1 MKNIVTITLIILSL
15 LLVGVLYSYFNQSSV
30 ERLPS
35 YLPQNLTTSQ
45 IYTLF
50 QFDPL
55 PTQRTLSIGPSEELE
70 EEFDVIST
78 QGQYLSED
86 RKLAMTISVEEIQNE
101 DDFELYKQKVW
112 ERYTEPSRGG
122 TSTQLTVDGYD
133 VYLSFRTIEE
143 GDDTSEMVIMGGGYV
158 FIPETNVAISYS
170 LYNPQLGGCEDM
182 WNPQTCVFDTTATL
196 PTYADD
202 RSVAEQ
208 IVQHYRKSISEKDV
222 Q

>member
-1 MKNIVTITLIILSL
+1 MKNIVTITLIILTL

-35 YLPQNLTTSQ
+35 YLPQNLTTTK

-55 PTQRTLSIGPSEELE
+55 PTERTLSIGPSEEME
-70 EEFDVIST
+70 ADFDVIST
-78 QGQYLSED
+78 QGQYLTED
-86 RKLAMTISVEEIQNE
+86 RKLAMTISVEEIQK

-133 VYLSFRTIEE
+133 VYLSFRTIAE
-143 GDDTSEMVIMGGGYV
+143 GEDTSDMVIMGGGYV
-158 FIPETNVAISYS
+158 FIPENSVAISYS
-170 LYNPQLGGCEDM
+170 IYNPQLSGCDDM
-182 WNPQTCVFDTTATL
+182 WNPQTCTFDATATL
-196 PTYADD
+196 PTFEDD

-208 IVQHYRKSISEKDV
+208 IVQHYRRSISEELAE
-222 Q
+222 